1 MPKNRDYTGLV
12 RTPPSM
18 AWLIRQRAVLQGRL
32 DKLNRQLETLPKE
45 ILLLQEQLNA
55 LDAVFPLHEIAVE
68 PTKIKGTRAK
78 KKALL
83 PYGQMTKG
91 VLKALKEAPQG
102 QLYTT
107 EIAAAIARQHGLT
120 LNAKLYPQLNR
131 AVLKRLEALHRQGYV
146 ERLHSTELGNN
157 EVGSWR
163 LIGIDQKAA

>member
-1 MPKNRDYTGLV
+1 
-12 RTPPSM
+12 M
-18 AWLIRQRAVLQGRL
+18 AWLIRQRAVLQGKL

-68 PTKIKGTRAK
+68 PTKIKGKRAK

-107 EIAAAIARQHGLT
+107 EIAAAIARNYGLALKAPLT
-120 LNAKLYPQLNR
+120 SELKR
-131 AVLKRLEALHRQGYV
+131 AVVKRLEALHRQGYV
-146 ERLHSTELGNN
+146 ERLHSIECGNN
-157 EVGSWR
+157 AVGSWR
-163 LIGIDQKAA
+163 LIDVDQKAA